1 MIEIPLAPEFVPLHL
16 GSMPIGNKFS
26 ALSAET
32 KKEFINE
39 VEASMAGFARETKI
53 IYPDAVHVA
62 VGLKA

>member
-16 GSMPIGNKFS
+16 GSMPIGDKFS

-39 VEASMAGFARETKI
+39 VEASMAGFARETKMFWS
-53 IYPDAVHVA
+53 
-62 VGLKA
+62 